1 MSSTVRSEIAKL
13 ARISHLALKEQ
24 EVEPVVAVL
33 DARLAYTTRVQ
44 EILQEQGEAGIAQR
58 PAPVNVL
65 RDDVTR
71 PSAPESFLA
80 LAPEREENYFV
91 VPVIIKQK

>member
-1 MSSTVRSEIAKL
+1 MSSTVRSELAKL
-13 ARISHLALKEQ
+13 ARMSHLALKEQ
-24 EVEPVVAVL
+24 EVEEVVVTL
-33 DARLAYTTRVQ
+33 DARLAYTTRLQ
-44 EILQEQGEAGIAQR
+44 EILQEQGEEGIAQR

-65 RDDVTR
+65 RDDVIVA
-71 PSAPESFLA
+71 SQPEPLLA

>member
-1 MSSTVRSEIAKL
+1 MSSTVRSELAKL
-13 ARISHLALKEQ
+13 TRMSHIALKEQ
-24 EVEPVVAVL
+24 EIEHVVSTL

-44 EILQEQGEAGIAQR
+44 EILKEQGEQGIMQR

-65 RDDVTR
+65 REDVTR
-71 PSAPESFLA
+71 ESYPEELLA
-80 LAPEREENYFV
+80 LAPQREENYFV